1 MRSEITVNG
10 ETRPW
15 QALGLIQLLEGEGV
29 DPARKGVAVA
39 INGAVVPRRDWPETA
54 LRPNDRIEIVKPYAG
69 G

>member
-15 QALGLIQLLEGEGV
+15 QAGDLIRLLESEGI
-29 DPARKGVAVA
+29 DPTRKGVAVA
-39 INGAVVPRRDWPETA
+39 INGAVVPRHSWPETT
-54 LRPNDRIEIVKPYAG
+54 LRPNDRIEIVKPFAG